1 MEITEYQKGLVDGIA
16 GAIGVI
22 LSECEPEL
30 ERRVLEKLNLQKINP
45 KSK

>member
-1 MEITEYQKGLVDGIA
+1 MEEKITDYQRGLVDGIA

-30 ERRVLEKLNLQKINP
+30 KKRVLEKLELKQTNP
-45 KSK
+45 